1 MSERPIMEPEGSW
14 LLKAFTSSFSSLG
27 EPGDNWVLCA
37 ASKTQ
42 GLFSTTVPKDWPFF
56 FVSPAIFPRQE
67 KGADQLS
74 VAFQSWESSLET
86 GKAAEQRRLQQ

>member
-1 MSERPIMEPEGSW
+1 MSKLPIMEPGGT
-14 LLKAFTSSFSSLG
+14 LAFESLHLSFLSLG

-42 GLFSTTVPKDWPFF
+42 GLFNPTVPKEWPF

-67 KGADQLS
+67 KREDQLS
-74 VAFQSWESSLET
+74 VAF
-86 GKAAEQRRLQQ
+86 